1 MLSDSA
7 GFCSFG
13 AETILSGMNTNPSTS
28 PSGNGNAPAA
38 DRAARM
44 PVLFVPHGAG
54 PCFFMDWNPADTWD
68 RMAAFLEGVA
78 GTLPEAPRAIVLV
91 SGHWLEPG
99 FSVTGS
105 ARPALIYDYS
115 GFPAHTYELTY
126 PAPGEPALADRI
138 VQLLGEAGE
147 QARVDPQRGY
157 DHGVFIPLK
166 LMFPKADIPVVQL
179 SLRRDMDPAAHIAAG
194 RALAALRDDGVL
206 VVGSGMSFHNMRG
219 YGDPRYTP
227 VSAKFDAWLTAAI
240 ESPTAQR
247 EALLREWASAPHAR
261 DSHPPGGEEHLLPL
275 LVAAGAGAGSEGR
288 KVYSEEVMKT
298 TLSAFRFG

>member
-1 MLSDSA
+1 
-7 GFCSFG
+7 
-13 AETILSGMNTNPSTS
+13 
-28 PSGNGNAPAA
+28 
-38 DRAARM
+38 M

-68 RMAAFLEGVA
+68 RMAAFLRGVTA
-78 GTLPEAPRAIVLV
+78 TLPAPPRAIVLV
-91 SGHWLEPG
+91 SGHWLEPA
-99 FSVTGS
+99 FTATGH
-105 ARPALIYDYS
+105 ARPGLIYDYS

-126 PAPGEPALADRI
+126 PAPGAPPLAARI
-138 VQLLGEAGE
+138 AELLGEAG
-147 QARVDPQRGY
+147 QPSGVDPARGY

-179 SLRRDMDPAAHIAAG
+179 SLRRDLDPAAHLAAG
-194 RALAALRDDGVL
+194 RALAALRDEGVL
-206 VVGSGMSFHNMRG
+206 IVGSGMSFHNMRG

-227 VSAKFDAWLTAAI
+227 LSAGFDAWLTAAV
-240 ESPTAQR
+240 ESDAPRR
-247 EALLREWASAPHAR
+247 EALLRDWASAPHAR

-275 LVAAGAGAGSEGR
+275 LVAAGAGADSPGR